1 MRAQDMVQ
9 GTKEKLLFL
18 DSEYERIVRER
29 EIVQA
34 SLSIYERDAA
44 AEGDARSAPKPPT
57 QAKILTD
64 AMYEVLSED
73 HPLHRKEILNGVRGK
88 GVVITA
94 KDALRSITLHL
105 SQDQRFESVGNGEW
119 QLVGHSQPDA
129 PNTTRMR
136 LIK

>member
-1 MRAQDMVQ
+1 MKSQDMAQ
-9 GTKEKLLFL
+9 GTRERLAFL
-18 DSEYERIVRER
+18 DNEYERIVRDR
-29 EIVQA
+29 EILRA
-34 SLSIYERDAA
+34 SLSIYERDIA

-64 AMYEVLSED
+64 AMYEVLLED
-73 HPLHRKEILNGVRGK
+73 QPLHRKEILNGVKGK

-94 KDALRSITLHL
+94 KDVLRSVTLHL

-119 QLVGHSQPDA
+119 QLVGHSKPDA
-129 PNTTRMR
+129 PNATRMR